1 MQQEMNRKSTVV
13 ESSEEDLISR
23 LEEAERSLINYKG
36 LLSECQQK
44 LFRKETE
51 SNQMREYID

>member
-1 MQQEMNRKSTVV
+1 MNRKSTVV

-36 LLSECQQK
+36 LLSECQ
-44 LFRKETE
+44 
-51 SNQMREYID
+51 